1 MTDTTPPSPALNL
14 ADVSRLVLVPR
25 WSGDASSDYFPWLKR
40 LATGLTVEVSPLRP
54 VPNTPEVEPTV
65 AALLEVLGDD
75 PELLSR
81 TLVLAHSVGCQA
93 AMRAL
98 ARLGPGQAV
107 RGLLCVAGWWTVDQP
122 WDLIVPWMQP
132 FDHDAVA
139 EHCSAV
145 RVLVSD
151 NDPYTRDWRETKRLF
166 EERVGATVTVM
177 PGAEHLNFSTLPL
190 ALTELQAMAT
200 TPVG

>member
-1 MTDTTPPSPALNL
+1 MTDRPPRSPALSL
-14 ADVSRLVLVPR
+14 PGISRLVLVPR
-25 WSGDASSDYFPWLKR
+25 WSGDAGSDYFPWLKR
-40 LATGLTVEVSPLRP
+40 QAAGLTVEVSPLRP
-54 VPNTPEVEPTV
+54 IPNAPEIEPTV
-65 AALLEVLGDD
+65 AALLAVLGDD

-81 TLVLAHSVGCQA
+81 TLVLAHSVGCAA

-132 FDHDAVA
+132 FDYDAVS

-145 RVLVSD
+145 RLLVSD

-166 EERVGATVTVM
+166 EERVGATVTVV
-177 PGAEHLNFSTLPL
+177 PGADHLNFSTLPL
-190 ALTELQAMAT
+190 ALTELQAM
-200 TPVG
+200 V